1 MVKKSVEFSREIFPA
16 CMPSNSDN
24 FENTICHFIGWG
36 YTHPSKH
43 ISSYDINLEWI
54 WHEFIFIFKAGNVP
68 NTPKEITLPIL
79 SQEECIKYAFAA
91 VEQKYCSGAMG
102 SYQDTCKV
110 WLSFM

>member
-1 MVKKSVEFSREIFPA
+1 MISV
-16 CMPSNSDN
+16 SN
-24 FENTICHFIGWG
+24 G
-36 YTHPSKH
+36 YDTS
-43 ISSYDINLEWI
+43 LFW
-54 WHEFIFIFKAGNVP
+54 FCKAGNVP

-79 SQEECIKYAFAA
+79 SQEECSKYAFAA